1 MVGNPISAFKPSTT
15 SFRKH
20 EELDIM
26 NAPAPDSSN
35 SLSSNLVG
43 GDSISKKQ
51 LALKP
56 KREELGLLDS
66 IFGAGTQ
73 SRILDRDHIYITS
86 KKFGGFLLTPPLVS
100 LTLTHLDTP
109 GCANAAGKLRQRWK
123 ARAVTKFT

>member
-1 MVGNPISAFKPSTT
+1 MVGINPISSFKQGTT

-26 NAPAPDSSN
+26 NAPAPDSS
-35 SLSSNLVG
+35 SNLIG
-43 GDSISKKQ
+43 GGESSLSKKQ

-73 SRILDRDHIYITS
+73 SRILDRA
-86 KKFGGFLLTPPLVS
+86 
-100 LTLTHLDTP
+100 DT
-109 GCANAAGKLRQRWK
+109 
-123 ARAVTKFT
+123 